1 MNELIP
7 LIILIPFL
15 TIPLLWFIL
24 IGIEL
29 VEDIRDDFN
38 KIK

>member
-1 MNELIP
+1 MNKLIP

-15 TIPLLWFIL
+15 TPNIIWFIL

-29 VEDIRDDFN
+29 VEDIRDDF
-38 KIK
+38 K

>member
-7 LIILIPFL
+7 LILIPFL
-15 TIPLLWFIL
+15 TPNIIWFIL

-29 VEDIRDDFN
+29 VEDIRDDFRF
-38 KIK
+38 

>member
-1 MNELIP
+1 MNELIV

-15 TIPLLWFIL
+15 TPNIIWFIL

-29 VEDIRDDFN
+29 IEDIRDDF
-38 KIK
+38 K

>member
-15 TIPLLWFIL
+15 TPNIIWFIL

-29 VEDIRDDFN
+29 VEDISDDF
-38 KIK
+38 K

>member
-7 LIILIPFL
+7 LILIAFLIPN
-15 TIPLLWFIL
+15 IIWFIL

-29 VEDIRDDFN
+29 VEDIRDDFE
-38 KIK
+38 

>member
-15 TIPLLWFIL
+15 IPSITWFIL

-29 VEDIRDDFN
+29 VEDIRDDF
-38 KIK
+38 K